1 MYKKGDKVRV
11 IHPGAIKS
19 LTTGNAYPTLC
30 TGQILTVA
38 RDQTE
43 ANNLDVIVG
52 DEIIGYYPQRFVPAT
67 FTKADLK
74 TGMRVQ
80 YRGGNE
86 RVVVGED
93 LWQVRAKDKPSWA
106 FALAGFDSQLEHPAN
121 EMTVV
126 KVWAA
131 PDKCEDFFNIKVK
144 GALLFERF
152 EPPVKTQQELE
163 YDQLMAKIEELKQQ
177 AEKLKPSA

>member
-11 IHPGAIKS
+11 VHPGAIQG
-19 LTTGNAYPTLC
+19 LTTISAYPALC
-30 TGQILTVA
+30 VGQIMTVA
-38 RDQTE
+38 RDQTR
-43 ANNLDVIVG
+43 ASNLEVIVG
-52 DEIIGYYPQRFVPAT
+52 DEIIGYYPQRFVRDT

-80 YRGGNE
+80 YRNGTE
-86 RVVVGED
+86 RVVVGD
-93 LWQVRAKDKPSWA
+93 ALWSGGGSTPKYEHALDFYDKHLNDPCDGQS
-106 FALAGFDSQLEHPAN
+106 L
-121 EMTVV
+121 V

-131 PDKCEDFFNIKVK
+131 PDKCEDFFNMEVK
-144 GALLFERF
+144 GALLFERV

-163 YDQLMAKIEELKQQ
+163 YEQLMAKIEELKQQ